1 MNQICQNL
9 YRCTDVDEASNELYL
24 ECVEDIT
31 KLMREWDTRQQAF
44 KIIRQQIQKHTEIM
58 DKHSQDFKSLL
69 KPLRFINSYP
79 SVLKEVNRRNAFN
92 KFITEVVSKSIEDY
106 DTVIAREQNERL
118 RFLKLHGEVI
128 PQDFLPELKLQP

>member
-1 MNQICQNL
+1 
-9 YRCTDVDEASNELYL
+9 
-24 ECVEDIT
+24 
-31 KLMREWDTRQQAF
+31 
-44 KIIRQQIQKHTEIM
+44 M

-128 PQDFLPELKLQP
+128 P